1 VWLND
6 CCHDE
11 RVITTP
17 LSQMHVQ
24 SSPIEPE
31 RRRWPRIPA
40 SLLGNVSASLVNG
53 PDVSL
58 VNLSRSGALIEV
70 ASRYPMKAFVRL
82 KLVRTPEVVTITAGT
97 VLWSKVNAIVNGQ
110 VSYLMA
116 VAFDKPIAD
125 MEAATGIRTEE
136 PEKPSLPPSAP
147 PALSPDAPMVVEEA
161 IRLDAVAAIDLVAPS
176 VAPPHVVDVEER
188 HEAQAV
194 AQVQAEQQRWND
206 EKSRLLLE
214 LTAATARAEALQA
227 SLETRD
233 QEHRQ
238 ALGEQHDRYQTIIAD
253 MIKASTDQQVELS
266 RQRDASAHQRTE
278 FENRIRE
285 LQAQVQVLEL
295 RNAAHDGRHRIL
307 RQEVERLLSICTAP
321 ADAPVTPRDNVT
333 EFPTPTTAAHAIA

>member
-1 VWLND
+1 M
-6 CCHDE
+6 
-11 RVITTP
+11 
-17 LSQMHVQ
+17 QAQ
-24 SSPIEPE
+24 SSPVEPE

-82 KLVRTPEVVTITAGT
+82 KLVRTPEAVTIAAGT

-116 VAFDKPIAD
+116 VVFEKPIAD

-147 PALSPDAPMVVEEA
+147 PALSPDPPMVVEEA
-161 IRLDAVAAIDLVAPS
+161 IRIDTVVPIDIVAPS
-176 VAPPHVVDVEER
+176 IALPQVVDVEQR

-194 AQVQAEQQRWND
+194 AQAEAEQRRWDD

-238 ALGEQHDRYQTIIAD
+238 ALGEQHDRYQTIIAE
-253 MIKASTDQQVELS
+253 MIKASTDQHVELS
-266 RQRDASAHQRTE
+266 RQRDASEHQRTE
-278 FENRIRE
+278 FENRIRD

-307 RQEVERLLSICTAP
+307 RQEVERLLSICSAP
-321 ADAPVTPRDNVT
+321 ADAPLAQRDNVT
-333 EFPTPTTAAHAIA
+333 EFPSPTTAAQAIA

>member
-1 VWLND
+1 
-6 CCHDE
+6 
-11 RVITTP
+11 
-17 LSQMHVQ
+17 M
-24 SSPIEPE
+24 
-31 RRRWPRIPA
+31 
-40 SLLGNVSASLVNG
+40 SASLVNG

-82 KLVRTPEVVTITAGT
+82 KLVRTPEAVTIAAGT

-116 VAFDKPIAD
+116 VVFEKPIAD
-125 MEAATGIRTEE
+125 MEGATGIRTEE
-136 PEKPSLPPSAP
+136 PEKPSPPPSAP
-147 PALSPDAPMVVEEA
+147 PALSPDPPIVAEA
-161 IRLDAVAAIDLVAPS
+161 IRIDAVVPIDIVAPS
-176 VAPPHVVDVEER
+176 VAPPPVVDAEGR

-194 AQVQAEQQRWND
+194 AQAEAEQRRWDD
-206 EKSRLLLE
+206 EKSRLLPE

-253 MIKASTDQQVELS
+253 MIKASTDQHVELS
-266 RQRDASAHQRTE
+266 RQRDASEHQRTE
-278 FENRIRE
+278 FENRIRD

-295 RNAAHDGRHRIL
+295 RNAAYEGRHRML
-307 RQEVERLLSICTAP
+307 RQEVERLLSICTTP
-321 ADAPVTPRDNVT
+321 ADGPVAQRDNVT
-333 EFPTPTTAAHAIA
+333 EFPSPASATHAIA